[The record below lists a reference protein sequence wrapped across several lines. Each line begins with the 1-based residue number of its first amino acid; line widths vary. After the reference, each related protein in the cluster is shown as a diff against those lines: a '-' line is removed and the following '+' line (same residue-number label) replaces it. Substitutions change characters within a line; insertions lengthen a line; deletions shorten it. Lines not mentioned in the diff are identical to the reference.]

1 LKDQRFL
8 GLVSLIVVAMG
19 LLACEATNIVAFLN
33 QPTETPTRTP
43 RPTFTPRPSE
53 TSTPEDTPTPET
65 TDTPE
70 ASPTSTKR
78 AVIVRSPTPKPTTP
92 PQPTTPQFAWHQ
104 DPNVGSQGRCDAGPS
119 VFEVKGRVISGGNY
133 LGGIHVVVLDRDGKV
148 VAQTDSIYPIQMN
161 LEEHVSCFEVRNRFN
176 YQLDV
181 TAARNNGPLTLRLT
195 KSAGDLTP
203 ISTDIKFDVDAS
215 GGRWYYNFVQ

>member
-1 LKDQRFL
+1 LKDKRFL
-8 GLVSLIVVAMG
+8 GLVCLVVMAMG

-53 TSTPEDTPTPET
+53 TSTPEDTPTPEA

-104 DPNVGSQGRCDAGPS
+104 DPNTGNQGWCDAGPS
-119 VFEVKGRVISGGNY
+119 VFEVKGRTVSGGDY
-133 LGGIHVVVLDRDGKV
+133 VGGIHVVVIDRDGKV
-148 VAQTDSIYPIQMN
+148 INQMDSLYRIQMN
-161 LEEHVSCFEVRNRFN
+161 LEEHVNCREVRSLFS
-176 YQLDV
+176 YQLDFS
-181 TAARNNGPLTLRLT
+181 AARNNGPMTVRLT
-195 KSAGDLTP
+195 KSATDLTP
-203 ISTDIKFDVDAS
+203 ISTDIKFDVDSS
-215 GGRWYYNFVQ
+215 GGRWYYNFVK